1 MMTATVAVLDQA
13 TVEILIHDADGRTV
27 DEFNGPTTAVRT
39 GPGNTYTLD
48 DGQYMLDVTRA
59 LTRNGYLPMGPYSES
74 DEPIMSVTVDT
85 IY

>member
-1 MMTATVAVLDQA
+1 
-13 TVEILIHDADGRTV
+13 
-27 DEFNGPTTAVRT
+27 
-39 GPGNTYTLD
+39 
-48 DGQYMLDVTRA
+48 MLDVTRA